1 MTEREW
7 LKKSLDLLGD
17 SLPLPAEELLKQQE
31 QDSSLYDIAVEEGIT
46 YCLFSVPLE
55 EKELLILLAYSRR
68 GNVIADFSAWHVS
81 ADPAVN
87 SHALYDALSEESDW
101 MYLEHYLYHE
111 MVHRDLPYPPADAV
125 KKLPQEEVLFTRSAY
140 VSRRYRGRHI
150 FTQMLEMMAGFAVR
164 NASGITRLTTM
175 ISLDPDVACYGE
187 DARKTPY
194 VYSYD
199 KDEPVRQ
206 NNMKILEHL
215 GFGIVRVE
223 YHDQRDHEGDGT
235 KIWFA
240 LRKQQIDIVETES
253 FS

>member
-1 MTEREW
+1 MTERDW
-7 LKKSLDLLGD
+7 LKKSVDLLGD
-17 SLPLPAEELLKQQE
+17 SLPVSAEELMKQLE
-31 QDSSLYDIAVEEGIT
+31 QDSSLHDIAEEDGHT
-46 YCLFSVPLE
+46 YCLFSVVQE
-55 EKELLILLAYSRR
+55 EKELLILLVYSRR

-81 ADPAVN
+81 ADAAVN

-111 MVHRDLPYPPADAV
+111 MVHKDLPYPPADAAR
-125 KKLPQEEVLFTRSAY
+125 KLPQEEVLFTRSAY

-150 FTQMLEMMAGFAVR
+150 FTRMLEMMQNLVIR
-164 NASGITRLTTM
+164 NASGITRLTTL

-194 VYSYD
+194 VYSFD
-199 KDEPVRQ
+199 KDEPVRK
-206 NNMKILEHL
+206 NNMQILEHL
-215 GFGIVRVE
+215 CFGIVRVE
-223 YHDQRDHEGDGT
+223 YHDKRDDEGDGT

-240 LRKQQIDIVETES
+240 LKKQQIDIVETES